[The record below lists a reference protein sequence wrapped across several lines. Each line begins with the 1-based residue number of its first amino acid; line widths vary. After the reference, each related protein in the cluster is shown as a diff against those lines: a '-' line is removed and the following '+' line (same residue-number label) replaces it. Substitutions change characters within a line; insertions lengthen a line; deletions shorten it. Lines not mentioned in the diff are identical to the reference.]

1 MTTSQTRAFL
11 VEGAEGKVVESVKSA
26 KLLQTFLGLFAD
38 VKFFLIST
46 IGAGDTFIAGILYGL
61 FYNAQNW
68 DLRKLLQFANEL
80 AGRKVT
86 QQGFSGLVERRA
98 GNLGA

>member
-1 MTTSQTRAFL
+1 MSLSQL
-11 VEGAEGKVVESVKSA
+11 NLP
-26 KLLQTFLGLFAD
+26 KLLHRILGCFAD
-38 VKFFLIST
+38 VKFFLKST

-68 DLRKLLQFANEL
+68 DLAKLLQFANEL

-86 QQGFSGLVERRA
+86 QQGFSGLVK
-98 GNLGA
+98 GDGWSLCV